1 MRQAH
6 RICFEI
12 GCFSRKWKPKSYLKT
27 LQCVQCIMNYDN
39 LKYFTWLGFIEFHE
53 SKFHNLIPADGKRK
67 QSEARW
73 DQLQG
78 RVDRS
83 LDNEAT
89 LMLLPTYILLYGLFG
104 L

>member
-1 MRQAH
+1 
-6 RICFEI
+6 
-12 GCFSRKWKPKSYLKT
+12 
-27 LQCVQCIMNYDN
+27 MNYDN
-39 LKYFTWLGFIEFHE
+39 LKYFTWLGFIEFEE

-89 LMLLPTYILLYGLFG
+89 FMLLMLPYMLLYGLLAFKNG
-104 L
+104 LSQPLIRPNVVRTTILSRT